1 MSLLHSFT
9 PKKRLAETE
18 FFIGFLRN
26 AFQDFP
32 NFEKVLLLGDISYS
46 AADSRKRTGE
56 KQEALSSRER
66 MRGSKVRY
74 FYYLLRVSSPFIFPL
89 QSVLPPFFPL
99 GSLF

>member
-1 MSLLHSFT
+1 MSLLDSFT
-9 PKKRLAETE
+9 PKMRLAETE
-18 FFIGFLRN
+18 FFIGFLQN

-56 KQEALSSRER
+56 KREALSRRER

-89 QSVLPPFFPL
+89 ESVLPPFFPL